1 MWPSDAVAEAGSQE
15 APPYHPSVQRE
26 VEDRTGLGV
35 LREPSGSEERPTG
48 GRSIGGAAGNF
59 SLLLTRHVA
68 TERVLLTLEY

>member
-1 MWPSDAVAEAGSQE
+1 MLSVVFGVWPSDAVAEAGSQE

-48 GRSIGGAAGNF
+48 GRSIGGGCRKLLFTSDKTRGN
-59 SLLLTRHVA
+59 
-68 TERVLLTLEY
+68 